1 MKHLLLL
8 ILLLAGCGPSSSGDA
23 GIDVATA
30 PWEAI
35 EAEARGQRVNLM
47 MWMGDPF
54 INEYMR
60 GYVAPALM
68 ERYGIDLTISSGQG
82 KQVVSL
88 LMTEI
93 EAGKAMSDVDM
104 AWINGETFY
113 QLRQIDALYGPFVD
127 RLPNARYIDLENPFI
142 GKDFQQ
148 PVEGFE
154 APWGNV
160 QFALIHDTLRTPEPP
175 RTREALAAWVRA
187 HPGKFTFDTGFAGMT
202 FLKSLLIDIAGGP
215 EVLAGP
221 FDGRLYARYAP
232 ELWRY
237 VNDIEPY
244 LWMKGET
251 YPAGLAQL
259 HQMFATGEVDFT
271 MSNNDGEV
279 DNKVLQGLFPP
290 TAAAFVL
297 EGGTIQNSH
306 YLGIVK
312 TAEHKA
318 GAMVAINFMLSP
330 EAQLQKYDPAVWG
343 DGTVLAIDR
352 LPADWQARFASVP
365 GRTHAPRRE
374 VIQPYALPELAPEY
388 MIRLYDDFRNE
399 VLAR

>member
-160 QFALIHDTLRTPEPP
+160 QFALIHDTLNEDQIRK
-175 RTREALAAWVRA
+175 R
-187 HPGKFTFDTGFAGMT
+187 GYFDPAYIR
-202 FLKSLLIDIAGGP
+202 SLLEKMENREFIHLKQI
-215 EVLAGP
+215 
-221 FDGRLYARYAP
+221 
-232 ELWRY
+232 
-237 VNDIEPY
+237 
-244 LWMKGET
+244 
-251 YPAGLAQL
+251 
-259 HQMFATGEVDFT
+259 
-271 MSNNDGEV
+271 MSLV
-279 DNKVLQGLFPP
+279 ILITALPRASASTPP
-290 TAAAFVL
+290 STSRR
-297 EGGTIQNSH
+297 GGT
-306 YLGIVK
+306 
-312 TAEHKA
+312 T
-318 GAMVAINFMLSP
+318 
-330 EAQLQKYDPAVWG
+330 
-343 DGTVLAIDR
+343 
-352 LPADWQARFASVP
+352 
-365 GRTHAPRRE
+365 
-374 VIQPYALPELAPEY
+374 
-388 MIRLYDDFRNE
+388 
-399 VLAR
+399 

>member
-1 MKHLLLL
+1 MRFLLL
-8 ILLLAGCGPSSSGDA
+8 IILLAGCGPSSSRDA

-35 EAEARGQRVNLM
+35 EAEARGQRVNMM
-47 MWMGDPF
+47 MWTGDPF

-60 GYVAPALM
+60 GYVAPALL
-68 ERYGIDLTISSGQG
+68 EQYGIDLTISSGQG
-82 KQVVSL
+82 NQVVSF

-93 EAGKAMSDVDM
+93 EAGKEASEVDM

-113 QLRQIDALYGPFVD
+113 QLRQIEALHGPFVD

-142 GKDFQQ
+142 GVDFQQ

-160 QFALIHDTLRTPEPP
+160 QFTLIYDTLRTPDPP

-187 HPGKFTFDTGFAGMT
+187 HPGKFTFDNRFAGMT

-221 FDGRLYARYAP
+221 FDAALYSRYAP

-251 YPAGLAQL
+251 YPDGVARL
-259 HQMFATGEVDFT
+259 HQMFASGEIDFT

-279 DNKVLQGLFPP
+279 DNKVLQGLFPSS
-290 TAAAFVL
+290 AAAYVL
-297 EGGTIQNSH
+297 EGGTIQNTH

-312 TAEHKA
+312 TAANKA
-318 GAMVAINFMLSP
+318 GAMVAINFLISP
-330 EAQLQKYDPAVWG
+330 EAQLRKFDPAVWG
-343 DGTVLAIDR
+343 DGTVLAVDQ
-352 LPADWQARFASVP
+352 LPEEWRERFASVP
-365 GRTHAPRRE
+365 GRTHAPPRE
-374 VIQPYALPELAPEY
+374 AIQPYALPELAPEY

-399 VLAR
+399 VLEQ